1 MPNKEVNGLFYFLST
16 FSYMLQPEAS
26 TSVAKVTSFI
36 EAVMK
41 YSLSEKPF
49 QEFINVFI
57 LSLAFSSC

>member
-1 MPNKEVNGLFYFLST
+1 
-16 FSYMLQPEAS
+16 MLQPEAS